1 MNGFPYN
8 LVAWK
13 SFKQK
18 GKIDEFYFHK
28 NFCMAKKT
36 HQRSKRENFKKISN
50 QWQELQNILNN
61 FENFEIF

>member
-18 GKIDEFYFHK
+18 GKTDEFYFHK
-28 NFCMAKKT
+28 NFYMAKK
-36 HQRSKRENFKKISN
+36 KKTSV
-50 QWQELQNILNN
+50 
-61 FENFEIF
+61 

>member
-13 SFKQK
+13 SFEQK

-28 NFCMAKKT
+28 NFCMAKKKR
-36 HQRSKRENFKKISN
+36 HQCSKREN
-50 QWQELQNILNN
+50 
-61 FENFEIF
+61 